1 MLKNLVATLRS
12 WVKFREG
19 KDGKL
24 ECEVWK
30 YFKQCKKINKHLVW
44 IVFGNIDE
52 EPERLAGIVN

>member
-44 IVFGNIDE
+44 IVFGNIEDG
-52 EPERLAGIVN
+52 PESLA